1 MNLSSDLVGDLV
13 ETLNRKGIRYC
24 HWKSNYSLEQAL
36 SGETDLDLLVDR
48 QSIAQTKTILLE
60 LGFKPATAIGGPSTP
75 TIYHYYGFDPNI
87 TQLVHVHLFGN
98 VLTGESFVKSHLF
111 PFETMLLE
119 NTSNLGQIRAA
130 SKPAELILFT
140 LRMFIKYGSLLDLI
154 YIYRKN
160 EDIKA
165 ELRWLMSGSDM
176 SDVFCLLEKY
186 CPVIDR
192 DLFIKCI
199 DTLNSSSSLS
209 DRVILAQLVRRR
221 LSVYQKYTPWK
232 RFLVYVQL
240 LWDQLKRRLSGNQ
253 RNKMLSSGGAIIAI
267 VGPEAT
273 GKSTLVKE
281 SERWLGNTFAVR
293 TVHAGKPPS
302 TWLTAPLNI
311 FLPFIRSVFPRLR
324 TNRLEGHSSSGQ
336 ADQSPERDKG
346 LASLIYAF
354 RLVVLAWDRRHL
366 LVKARR
372 AAANGEIVISDRYP
386 SEEVGAMDSP
396 RLKENPA
403 GRGLRGTLYNRL
415 AHLEQRLYK
424 QIPPPDIV
432 LRLNVSI
439 ETAQQR
445 NRERIKP
452 GKETD
457 AYVASRHRQTREWQ
471 KFGTKYIYD
480 IDTEQS
486 LTETILCVKKA
497 IWESL

>member
-1 MNLSSDLVGDLV
+1 MSSDLVGDLV

-48 QSIAQTKTILLE
+48 QSIAQTTTILSE
-60 LGFKPATAIGGPSTP
+60 LGFKPATVIGGPSTP

-119 NTSNLGQIRAA
+119 NTSNLGQIRVA

-186 CPVIDR
+186 CPIIDR

-199 DTLNSSSSLS
+199 DTLNSNSSLS
-209 DRVILAQLVRRR
+209 DRIILAQLVRRR

-232 RFLVYVQL
+232 RFLVYVHL
-240 LWDQLKRRLSGNQ
+240 LWDQLKRRLSGNK

-293 TVHAGKPPS
+293 VVHAGKPPS

-311 FLPFIRSVFPRLR
+311 FLPFIRRVFPRLR
-324 TNRLEGHSSSGQ
+324 TNRLEGHIPSAHPG
-336 ADQSPERDKG
+336 QSPTRKKG
-346 LASLIYAF
+346 LASLLYAF
-354 RLVVLAWDRRHL
+354 RSMLLAWDRRHL
-366 LVKARR
+366 LVRVRR
-372 AAANGEIVISDRYP
+372 AAANGEIVICDRYP

-396 RLKENPA
+396 RLQEYLTGSGPKISI
-403 GRGLRGTLYNRL
+403 YNWL
-415 AHLEQRLYK
+415 ADLEGRLYK
-424 QIPPPDIV
+424 QIPPPDIA

-439 ETAQQR
+439 EIAKKR
-445 NRERIKP
+445 NRERIKS

-457 AYVASRHRQTREWQ
+457 AYVESRHRQSRDWHRS
-471 KFGTKYIYD
+471 GTKHIYD
-480 IDTEQS
+480 INTEQP
-486 LTETILCVKKA
+486 LPETIRCVKEA
-497 IWESL
+497 LWESM